1 MLFDLHFRKKPSGSL
16 KTRGEHPVLKGG
28 WKNHGRLAGGAFC
41 VLLRVS
47 VFLRALW
54 FPSSG
59 WLLASLSWVTKSTH
73 KPSCTALAFSSLE
86 ETLSAAN
93 NLSLYRPPVRSQ
105 KAVNHWSHPRREGW
119 DHIISWPGG
128 TWTFPLGK
136 DTSVP
141 LGPKGMPWT
150 KAGGHL
156 SGLSDWSTQG
166 SCGWKANGLD
176 ISWLWSKSS
185 QTVSGLKE
193 ATFPQGV
200 AISNYSIRKK
210 E

>member
-28 WKNHGRLAGGAFC
+28 WKNHGRLAGGAFW

-59 WLLASLSWVTKSTH
+59 WLLASLSWVTKPTH

-93 NLSLYRPPVRSQ
+93 NLSLYRPPVEKSESCKSLVTPQ
-105 KAVNHWSHPRREGW
+105 EGR
-119 DHIISWPGG
+119 
-128 TWTFPLGK
+128 
-136 DTSVP
+136 
-141 LGPKGMPWT
+141 LGPHYFMTRRNMNFSPGEEHKRPAGTQRDAMDQGRWT
-150 KAGGHL
+150 PV
-156 SGLSDWSTQG
+156 WVE
-166 SCGWKANGLD
+166 
-176 ISWLWSKSS
+176 WLIHTGALWLKSKW
-185 QTVSGLKE
+185 TG
-193 ATFPQGV
+193 
-200 AISNYSIRKK
+200 Y
-210 E
+210 